1 MSKDDRLLI
10 FFAGL
15 GVGVAG
21 TLLFAPA
28 SGSELRSRLRNGAGK
43 TGEYL
48 KTQAAALKGP
58 LEEVY
63 AQGKQVFNET
73 VSKGN
78 DALGNLKD
86 KVKDKIDDASDKAQ
100 DAAGDVIDKSRDL
113 AHQAGKTMEKGGKRL
128 QDA

>member
-1 MSKDDRLLI
+1 M
-10 FFAGL
+10 
-15 GVGVAG
+15 
-21 TLLFAPA
+21 
-28 SGSELRSRLRNGAGK
+28 RSRLRNGAGK

-48 KTQAAALKGP
+48 KNQASALKGP

-63 AQGKQVFNET
+63 AQGKQVLNQT

-78 DALGNLKD
+78 DAMSNL
-86 KVKDKIDDASDKAQ
+86 KDKIDDASDKAK
-100 DAAGDVIDKSRDL
+100 DAAGNVIDKSKDL